1 MMAEIA
7 EAEGLVAEAAATV
20 ADANKSLYS
29 LSLSEVVKTE

>member
-7 EAEGLVAEAAATV
+7 EAEGVAEAAATV
-20 ADANKSLYS
+20 ADANKSLYL